1 MLIDLFNTFVHT
13 PLYNGLVLFIDFVP
27 MADVGIAVILLTVLV
42 KLLLFPIA
50 QKVARTQVIIK
61 RVQPEI
67 DKLKEEYKDDKA
79 EQTRK
84 IMALYREHQINPFF
98 GFLILLIQLPIVFGL
113 YWVFYKGGL
122 PNVDPSQLY
131 SFVPIPDE
139 VNMLF
144 LGLIPMAG
152 KSILLAVLTGITMFI
167 NMQIVLPSKPKK
179 AEGEKSSLK
188 DEVANSMHIQM
199 KYVMP
204 VFIAVIA
211 YTISAA
217 VALYWVTS
225 NIFAIGQELLVR
237 KRLKDEEDKENKGN
251 NKNKE

>member
-1 MLIDLFNTFVHT
+1 M
-13 PLYNGLVLFIDFVP
+13 
-27 MADVGIAVILLTVLV
+27 V

-61 RVQPEI
+61 KVQPEI
-67 DKLKEEYKDDKA
+67 DKLKEKYKDDKA

-84 IMALYREHQINPFF
+84 IMSLYKDYNINPFF
-98 GFLILLIQLPIVFGL
+98 GFLVLLIQLPIVFGL

-131 SFVPIPDE
+131 SFVPIPTE

-167 NMQIVLPSKPKK
+167 NMQIVLPAKPKK
-179 AEGEKSSLK
+179 AEGEKTSLK
-188 DEVANSMHIQM
+188 DDVANSMHMQM

-204 VFIAVIA
+204 VLIAVIA

-237 KRLKDEEDKENKGN
+237 KRLKAEEEKESKNNKDDKE
-251 NKNKE
+251 